1 VNERRTEKMGILL
14 IFVFLPIVGILVA
27 NALFKRTYKD
37 AKEGKHKY

>member
-1 VNERRTEKMGILL
+1 MAILL
-14 IFVFLPIVGILVA
+14 LFVFLPIIGILAA

>member
-1 VNERRTEKMGILL
+1 MGILL
-14 IFVFLPIVGILVA
+14 IFAFLPIVGILVA

>member
-1 VNERRTEKMGILL
+1 MGILL
-14 IFVFLPIVGILVA
+14 LFVFLPIVGILVA

>member
-1 VNERRTEKMGILL
+1 MGILL
-14 IFVFLPIVGILVA
+14 IFVFLPIAGILVA